1 MLLLPGGRFGRRGV
15 RAARRLRDFTWCDEF
30 VRFLRSL
37 QNKKFLE
44 FQFHARRKK
53 ALPLSEASTL
63 FASTTRD
70 PPRRKQKKRRCPTT
84 IVRAPLFFL
93 SWCSS
98 TPSRRRFRY
107 LVVTSSKRRGECVCV
122 DIRKNISL
130 CHSCLFL
137 PTINRIKGR
146 LLKKNYWLSR
156 VFRSKKSTHPRHGK
170 WKRTFSSTDKKAC
183 ACVDFSFFTEYK
195 NPKTKRHFFGRH
207 FYVPAQKR
215 QKPSRSPGTILKEA
229 DEDNSHA

>member
-1 MLLLPGGRFGRRGV
+1 M
-15 RAARRLRDFTWCDEF
+15 RAARRLRDFTGCDEF

-53 ALPLSEASTL
+53 ALPLSEARAP
-63 FASTTRD
+63 FASTTTRD
-70 PPRRKQKKRRCPTT
+70 PPRRTQKKRRCPTT
-84 IVRAPLFFL
+84 IARAPLIFL
-93 SWCSS
+93 SRCSS

-107 LVVTSSKRRGECVCV
+107 LDVYTVVQKTGGWGVCVCV

-170 WKRTFSSTDKKAC
+170 WKRTFSSTDKKKGT
-183 ACVDFSFFTEYK
+183 CVCRLFFFLLPSIKTLK
-195 NPKTKRHFFGRH
+195 RRDIFFWTTAFLRPGTKKTKT
-207 FYVPAQKR
+207 Q
-215 QKPSRSPGTILKEA
+215 S
-229 DEDNSHA
+229 